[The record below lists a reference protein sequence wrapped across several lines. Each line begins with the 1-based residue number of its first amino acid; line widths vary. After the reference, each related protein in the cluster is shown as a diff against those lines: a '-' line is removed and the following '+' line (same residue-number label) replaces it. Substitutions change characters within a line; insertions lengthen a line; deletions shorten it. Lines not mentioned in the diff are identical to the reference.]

1 MPPKSSVQQYILL
14 PSQGMQAYAGH
25 PSPTPAGEFL
35 MKLSSHVMTFAGMP
49 FRLPER
55 KSVELNILDSV
66 HEDGAKLVELAS
78 GSLSDLRA
86 QHPGLRLV
94 PIVYYHTAVAPRP
107 AIASGPQVAASTA
120 AVKITLK
127 IVSRKD
133 GSPVAGAFVVAFTDF
148 SEGIGAQGK
157 TNSKGEVRFSFGKSS
172 RKLERLYVY
181 PDKGYW
187 PLLKKNIVI
196 ASGKE
201 IGLNAIGLG
210 YKDSLRHFY
219 GNSPDDAGAGIRVGV
234 IDTGIA
240 AHPDLVIDGGENTV
254 VGEKAGDFGDNG
266 HGHGTHV
273 AGIVA
278 ARGIPPSGIRGV
290 APAVILRSYRV
301 FGKGSDGASNYAIAK
316 AIDRA
321 VADGCD
327 LLNMSLGGGPSDEAT
342 MDAIADARAR
352 GSLVIA
358 AAGNDGREPVCFPA
372 SDSLAQAVSALG
384 RKGTWPAGSTQSGN
398 VAKPYG
404 KDKKNFIA
412 DFSNIGPELDLTAPG
427 VGIISTYPGG
437 YAVMDGTSMAC
448 PAATGI
454 AAKLLAAHPEIAGMA
469 RNQERSD
476 AMAQLLLQ
484 AAKSLGF
491 GPKYE
496 GQGLAK

>member
-14 PSQGMQAYAGH
+14 PSQGMQAYARH
-25 PSPTPAGEFL
+25 SIPSAAGEFL
-35 MKLSSHVMTFAGMP
+35 MNLSTHAMTRSGMP

-55 KSVELNILDSV
+55 RSVEVHVLDSV

-78 GSLSDLRA
+78 GSVSDLRA
-86 QHPGLRLV
+86 QHPGVRLV

-107 AIASGPQVAASTA
+107 TVASGPRMAASTA
-120 AVKITLK
+120 AVKTTLK
-127 IVSRKD
+127 VVSRQD
-133 GSPVAGAFVVAFTDF
+133 GSPIAGAFVVAFTNF
-148 SEGIGAQGK
+148 AEGEGAQGK
-157 TNSKGEVRFSFGKSS
+157 TNRKGEVRFSLGRTAK
-172 RKLERLYVY
+172 KLQRLYIY
-181 PDKGYW
+181 PEKGYW
-187 PLLKKNIVI
+187 PLLKKNILLT
-196 ASGKE
+196 SGNQ
-201 IGLNAIGLG
+201 IGLKPIDLG
-210 YKDSLRHFY
+210 YTDALRYFY
-219 GNSPDDAGAGIRVGV
+219 GKSPDDAGAGIKVGV

-240 AHPDLVIDGGENTV
+240 AHPDLIIDGGENTV
-254 VGEKAGDFGDNG
+254 VGESANDFGDNG
-266 HGHGTHV
+266 EGHGTHV
-273 AGIVA
+273 AGIIA
-278 ARGIPPSGIRGV
+278 ACGIPPAGIRGI
-290 APAVILRSYRV
+290 APAVLLRSYRV
-301 FGKGSDGASNYAIAK
+301 FGKGSDGASNYSIAK

-321 VADGCD
+321 VQDGCD

-342 MDAIADARAR
+342 MDAISDARAR

-358 AAGNDGREPVCFPA
+358 AAGNDGRQPVSFPA

-384 RKGTWPAGSTQSGN
+384 RRGTWPSGSTQAGN

-404 KDKKNFIA
+404 TDKKNFIA
-412 DFSNIGPELDLTAPG
+412 DFSNIGPELDLAAPG

-454 AAKLLAAHPEIAGMA
+454 AAKLLAIRPDILGMQ

-476 AMAQLLLQ
+476 AMAQVLLQ

-491 GPKYE
+491 GSVYE